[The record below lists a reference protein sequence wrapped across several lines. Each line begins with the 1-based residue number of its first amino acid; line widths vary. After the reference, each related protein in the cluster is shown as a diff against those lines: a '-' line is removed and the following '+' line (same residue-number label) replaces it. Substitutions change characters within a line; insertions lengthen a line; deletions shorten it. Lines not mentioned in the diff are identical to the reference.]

1 MSHFVFNRPVG
12 GWGKSTEKSKGC
24 RYVQF
29 IYHVHQ
35 FPRVIS
41 GGSIFPSFP
50 CSLGWNRTLLGGL
63 PSPGEMSSWEST
75 VNPCPFVRKTEI
87 KRKAVATVVPA
98 GMAPACQ
105 AARAFQ
111 QLGKNQA
118 AAPSPAHQ
126 LHLCKKSASST
137 MLSTVKC
144 RWSVQCIWTGEKPQ
158 HMLFPCIQCM
168 LFPCIILSLPWA
180 EDTCLLLCKG

>member
-111 QLGKNQA
+111 QLGKSQA

-137 MLSTVKC
+137 MCQVQMKC
-144 RWSVQCIWTGEKPQ
+144 AVYLDRRKATMAISLHT
-158 HMLFPCIQCM
+158 MYA
-168 LFPCIILSLPWA
+168 LSLHNSFLAMGRRHMPS
-180 EDTCLLLCKG
+180 LV